1 MVPYSLNISRVK
13 IFADFVDSSLIV
25 KIYPRTFPLKLNLWR
40 LGISFNNNGA
50 TCLMKRGA

>member
-25 KIYPRTFPLKLNLWR
+25 KIYPQTFPLKLNLWC